1 MFTLSL
7 DDFDE
12 IGPLH
17 PIGKINRVSVPKFL
31 AISKFLERIEE
42 ELLPI
47 GIREFVPFPPIP
59 VFGQTGV

>member
-1 MFTLSL
+1 MLTLSL

-17 PIGKINRVSVPKFL
+17 PIGKTNRVSAPKFFAIPKFL
-31 AISKFLERIEE
+31 EPIKED
-42 ELLPI
+42 LLPI